1 MGRRKL
7 DHRISLALLVV
18 GLGCAGCVGGPV
30 GSVQSAQQLCA
41 TGAVTQG
48 IDVSHYEGTIDWAA
62 VHAAGIDFAFMKAT
76 ENIDFVD
83 PQFATNWQAAGAA
96 GVIRGAYHFFR
107 PEVDPVAQADYFVAH
122 AGVQAAG
129 DLPLTLDLEVTD
141 TDTAAAAAQSALQFL
156 ARVAATTGR
165 TPIVYTSASF
175 MDSTLGSPAGFGG
188 DTLWVANWQV
198 SCPSMPSA
206 WSQWRF
212 WQKADNGTVGGIS
225 GMANVDLDVFN
236 GSLAELQTFAGGGA
250 EVDGGSP
257 NGDGGS
263 PNGDSGAILDAGSA
277 HDLGATGGDGGGARR
292 PAVRGGCDVGGGA
305 GFGGWPLLLLASTG
319 LIRRRRSPAAMAAA

>member
-1 MGRRKL
+1 MGRPEL
-7 DHRISLALLVV
+7 GHGVAFALLV
-18 GLGCAGCVGGPV
+18 GIGGAGCVGGPI

-41 TGAVTQG
+41 SGAVTQG

-122 AGVQAAG
+122 AGVPAAG

-141 TDTAAAAAQSALQFL
+141 TDSVAAAAQSALQFL

-188 DTLWVANWQV
+188 YTLWVANWQV

-206 WSQWRF
+206 WSDWRF
-212 WQKADNGTVGGIS
+212 WQKADNGTVAGIS
-225 GMANVDLDVFN
+225 GTANVDLDEFN

-250 EVDGGSP
+250 D
-257 NGDGGS
+257 
-263 PNGDSGAILDAGSA
+263 ADAGSA
-277 HDLGATGGDGGGARR
+277 SGDGGAVVDAGSSAPDLGATGADGGVVKR
-292 PAVRGGCDVGGGA
+292 PAARGGCDVGGGA
-305 GFGGWPLLLLASTG
+305 FGGWPLLLLASTR
-319 LIRRRRSPAAMAAA
+319 LIRRRRS